1 MSRKVGPDVPQPPP
15 FRLTGHRPQPLLAD
29 NTSPFLNSL
38 ASAPENYL
46 TDIPD
51 TPYKPPVYEPIYYFF
66 YGTLTQPEILSSV
79 LDLTEPPEFRP
90 ARIVGYS
97 LANWGQYR
105 ALVDGPQGAI
115 VEGSAYKVRS
125 AEDEYNLAHYE
136 TSAYRVAPCCITII
150 DGGHPAEVS
159 GNTFKYAGDAQALR
173 EGRFDRKL
181 WELQMG
187 QRLPRT
193 WDKK

>member
-1 MSRKVGPDVPQPPP
+1 MSRKSGPDVPQPPP
-15 FRLTGHRPQPLLAD
+15 FQLTGHRPQPLLAD

-51 TPYKPPVYEPIYYFF
+51 TPYKSPVYEPTYYFF

-79 LDLTEPPEFRP
+79 LDLTEPPELRP

-105 ALVDGPQGAI
+105 ALIDGPQGAV
-115 VEGSAYKVRS
+115 VEGSVYKVRS
-125 AEDEYNLAHYE
+125 AEDQYNLAQYE
-136 TSAYRVAPCCITII
+136 TRAYRVAPCCITII
-150 DGGHPAEVS
+150 DGGQPAEVN
-159 GNTFKYAGDAQALR
+159 GYTFKYAGDAQALR